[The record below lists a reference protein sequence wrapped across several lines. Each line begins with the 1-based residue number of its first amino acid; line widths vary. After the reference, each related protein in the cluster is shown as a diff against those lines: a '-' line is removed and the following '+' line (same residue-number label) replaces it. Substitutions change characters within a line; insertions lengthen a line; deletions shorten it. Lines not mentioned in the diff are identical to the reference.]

1 MFTIL
6 ESPGCT
12 KGCHS
17 LCPCLFLNTLPQA
30 YLRSCD
36 LVIRHQSLPKYSSNP
51 QVHVWP
57 RTDQMPGCELAPPRS
72 SHFTEDASD
81 LSYVNF
87 SQHITQN
94 AVQFNS
100 RELYWNEKQQTAWSW
115 MSSVMYFMGSCGPQE
130 SWMLMLAYCNY
141 CMLTLT
147 FMMTLLNL

>member
-1 MFTIL
+1 MFVCCACIS
-6 ESPGCT
+6 ERERIVIDWRKKNWGEKKIGRP
-12 KGCHS
+12 HR
-17 LCPCLFLNTLPQA
+17 PILNTLPQA

-81 LSYVNF
+81 LTYVNF

-100 RELYWNEKQQTAWSW
+100 RELYWNKKQQTAWSW

-130 SWMLMLAYCNY
+130 SWMLMLAYCN
-141 CMLTLT
+141 
-147 FMMTLLNL
+147 